1 MAVVTSS
8 EASSEIHGAWADALA
23 NLRRASELIGLEP
36 GLEEMLS
43 VPRRV
48 VEVAVPVK
56 LDDGSLTT
64 FTGWRVQHSLTRG
77 PGKGGIRYHPEITL
91 DEVKAMAMT
100 MTWKCALMDL
110 PHGGAKGAVRCDPQS
125 LSEGELER
133 MTRRYAN
140 EIMPVIGPGRDI
152 PAPDLGTGPRE
163 MAWIM
168 DTCATSEK
176 WAEGFSYVTGKPVLV
191 GGVDT
196 RAHATGYGVAHC
208 AALTAEAIGLG
219 EQPTFVVAGY
229 GEVGHATTEFLTA
242 KGWKLVGVSDV
253 TGGLA
258 DPSGIDR
265 DTLNQALNEGAAL
278 GETGLGSPV
287 GREEVLELDC
297 DVLVPA
303 SVSGVIHAGNV
314 ENVSARVV
322 VEAANEPVT
331 SEADAAFAERGT
343 PVVPDLVANGGG
355 VIASHAESKSDHGMT
370 PVPGMI
376 ESRIEKSIGSA
387 LSDSRQFADEN
398 DCSLREAAIAIAV
411 SNVIEAHQLRG
422 LYP

>member
-1 MAVVTSS
+1 
-8 EASSEIHGAWADALA
+8 
-23 NLRRASELIGLEP
+23 LIGLEP

-43 VPRRV
+43 IPRRV
-48 VEVAVPVK
+48 VGVAVPVK
-56 LDDGSLTT
+56 MNDDSLRT
-64 FTGWRVQHSLTRG
+64 FVGWRVQHSLTRG
-77 PGKGGIRYHPEITL
+77 PGKGGIRYHPDITL

-125 LSEGELER
+125 LAEGEIER
-133 MTRRYAN
+133 LTRRYAN

-168 DTCATSEK
+168 DTCAAGSDA
-176 WAEGFSYVTGKPVLV
+176 WSEGFAYVTGKPVPV
-191 GGVDT
+191 GGVGT

-208 AALTAEAIGLG
+208 AAVAAEAVGLG
-219 EQPTFVVAGY
+219 DSPTFVVAGY
-229 GEVGHATTEFLTA
+229 GEVGHATAEFLTA

-265 DTLNQALNEGAAL
+265 EQLNGAIAGGKALAES
-278 GETGLGSPV
+278 GLGSTV

-303 SVSGVIHAGNV
+303 SVAGVINEANAERV
-314 ENVSARVV
+314 KARIV

-331 SEADAAFAERGT
+331 SEADAVLAGRGIS
-343 PVVPDLVANGGG
+343 VVPDLIANGGG
-355 VIASHAESKSDHGMT
+355 VIASHAESKSDRGVT

-376 ESRIEKSIGSA
+376 ESKIEKTIDAAFTESHQFSA
-387 LSDSRQFADEN
+387 EHDS
-398 DCSLREAAIAIAV
+398 SLRESAIAIAV
-411 SNVIEAHQLRG
+411 SRVVEAHKVRG